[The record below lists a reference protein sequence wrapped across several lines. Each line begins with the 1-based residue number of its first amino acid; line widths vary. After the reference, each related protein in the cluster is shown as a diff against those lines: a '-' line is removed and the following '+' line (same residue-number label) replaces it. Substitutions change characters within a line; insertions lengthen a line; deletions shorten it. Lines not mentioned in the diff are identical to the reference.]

1 MNNPQSNM
9 GNDVAHAV
17 MAFQKQTTGHTPA
30 AVTVVLSGDTLVIT
44 LHEALSPAEKAL
56 ARSPEG
62 AAKVQEFHRQLFS
75 TSSKLLRGDIEKITG
90 VEVRDA
96 IAEIEPLTGAIVYA
110 FASGNMVQVFHLAQD
125 ILADTWNKSGPTD
138 QPEHAGSIQD
148 EPKE

>member
-110 FASGNMVQVFHLAQD
+110 FASGNMVQVF
-125 ILADTWNKSGPTD
+125 
-138 QPEHAGSIQD
+138 
-148 EPKE
+148 